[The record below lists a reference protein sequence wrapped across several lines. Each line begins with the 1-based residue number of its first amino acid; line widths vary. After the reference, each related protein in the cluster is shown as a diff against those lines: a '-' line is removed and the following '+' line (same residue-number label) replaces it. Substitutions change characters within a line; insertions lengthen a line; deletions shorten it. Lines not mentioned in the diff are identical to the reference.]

1 MPLASCGRCGKMFNK
16 VTANV
21 CAGCVEA
28 EESDYEKIRDVI
40 ALNENMNAE
49 QVAEAAEVD
58 VAVVRRIIGEGRV
71 AMVSLGEAPKCGKCG
86 APAISI
92 TKKLCQACLE
102 RLNAEVSKAQSQ
114 IKLDKK
120 KDVQI
125 GAYDNSA
132 RKAFE
137 AKRK

>member
-1 MPLASCGRCGKMFNK
+1 MFNK
-16 VTANV
+16 VSANV
-21 CAGCVEA
+21 CPTCNEA
-28 EESDYEKIRDVI
+28 EEADYEKIREVI
-40 ALNENMNAE
+40 AQNENLTAE
-49 QVAEAAEVD
+49 QVADEAQVD
-58 VAVVRRIIGEGRV
+58 ISVVRRIIGEGRV
-71 AMVSLGEAPKCGKCG
+71 ALVSLGEVPKCGKCG

-102 RLNAEVSKAQSQ
+102 RLNADVSKMQSQ
-114 IKLDKK
+114 IKLEKK
-120 KDVQI
+120 KEIQI

>member
-16 VTANV
+16 VQTNV
-21 CAGCVEA
+21 CPGCVED
-28 EESDYEKIRDVI
+28 EEADYEKIREIVSQNET
-40 ALNENMNAE
+40 LNVE
-49 QVAEAAEVD
+49 QVSEAAGVEIS
-58 VAVVRRIIGEGRV
+58 VVRRIIGEGRV
-71 AMVSLGEAPKCGKCG
+71 AQVSLGEVPKCGKCG

-114 IKLDKK
+114 IKLEKK
-120 KDVQI
+120 KETQI
-125 GAYDNSA
+125 GAYDNNA
-132 RKAFE
+132 RKTFE

>member
-16 VTANV
+16 VQANV
-21 CAGCVEA
+21 CPGCVED
-28 EESDYEKIRDVI
+28 EEADYEKIREIVSQNET
-40 ALNENMNAE
+40 LNVE
-49 QVAEAAEVD
+49 QVSEAAGVEIS
-58 VAVVRRIIGEGRV
+58 VVRRIIGEGRV
-71 AMVSLGEAPKCGKCG
+71 AQVSMGEVPKCGKCG

-114 IKLDKK
+114 IKLEKK
-120 KDVQI
+120 KETQI
-125 GAYDNSA
+125 GAYDNNA
-132 RKAFE
+132 RKTFE

>member
-16 VTANV
+16 VQANV
-21 CAGCVEA
+21 CPGCVED
-28 EESDYEKIRDVI
+28 EEADYEKIREIVSQNET
-40 ALNENMNAE
+40 LNVE
-49 QVAEAAEVD
+49 QVSEAAGVEIS
-58 VAVVRRIIGEGRV
+58 VVRRIIGEGRV
-71 AMVSLGEAPKCGKCG
+71 AQVSLGEVPKCGKCG

-114 IKLDKK
+114 IKLEKK
-120 KDVQI
+120 KETQI
-125 GAYDNSA
+125 GAYDNNA
-132 RKAFE
+132 RKTFE

>member
-16 VTANV
+16 VNTNV
-21 CAGCVEA
+21 CPGCVEA
-28 EESDYEKIRDVI
+28 EEADFEKIREVI
-40 ALNENMNAE
+40 SRNETLNVE
-49 QVAEAAEVD
+49 QVADEAGVD
-58 VAVVRRIIGEGRV
+58 ITVVRRVIGEGRV
-71 AMVSLGEAPKCGKCG
+71 AQVSMGEVPKCGKCG

-114 IKLDKK
+114 IKLAKK
-120 KDVQI
+120 KETQL
-125 GAYDNSA
+125 GAYDNNA
-132 RKAFE
+132 RKTFE

>member
-21 CAGCVEA
+21 CSSCLEA

-40 ALNENMNAE
+40 AQNENLNAE

-86 APAISI
+86 APAISS

-102 RLNAEVSKAQSQ
+102 RLNAEVSRAQSQ
-114 IKLDKK
+114 IKLEKK
-120 KDVQI
+120 KETQI
-125 GAYDNSA
+125 GAYDNNA

>member
-1 MPLASCGRCGKMFNK
+1 MFNK

-21 CAGCVEA
+21 CSGCLEA

-40 ALNENMNAE
+40 AQNENLNAE
-49 QVAEAAEVD
+49 QVAEAADVD

-86 APAISI
+86 APAISS

-102 RLNAEVSKAQSQ
+102 RLNAEVSRAQSQ
-114 IKLDKK
+114 IKLEKK
-120 KDVQI
+120 KETQI
-125 GAYDNSA
+125 GAYDNNA

>member
-16 VTANV
+16 ATANV
-21 CAGCVEA
+21 CASCVEA

-40 ALNENMNAE
+40 AQNETMNAE
-49 QVAEAAEVD
+49 QVAEAADVD
-58 VAVVRRIIGEGRV
+58 IAVVRRIIGEGRV
-71 AMVSLGEAPKCGKCG
+71 AMVNLGEAPKCGKCG

-120 KDVQI
+120 KEVQI